1 MKYVTVLGQRYEI
14 QGKDLL
20 RHNMI
25 SELEYGH
32 RIIYVDNSMHDDA
45 MREAA
50 VFEMFSVISMA
61 LLTENQLTTEQ
72 KKALTAAY
80 HTIEWS
86 DTPGQDSGELGLNA
100 RGRESRA
107 TQPVVAGPSPNGP
120 PDSSSTIPLLHQLF
134 HSTPTEE

>member
-1 MKYVTVLGQRYEI
+1 MKYVTILGQRYEI

-25 SELEYGH
+25 SELEYGS
-32 RIIYVDNSMHDDA
+32 RIIYVDNTMHDDA

-50 VFEMFSVISMA
+50 VFELFSVISMA

-80 HTIEWS
+80 RTIEWS
-86 DTPGQDSGELGLNA
+86 DTPGQDSGELGLL
-100 RGRESRA
+100 RSRA
-107 TQPVVAGPSPNGP
+107 TQPKEAEPSPNGP
-120 PDSSSTIPLLHQLF
+120 PDSSSTTQMPLPLF
-134 HSTPTEE
+134 QTRPMGE